1 MRADHN
7 PNAVQW
13 TSNRVYRCRNIGQE
27 LFEPDLIEQVLLAR
41 HVMVQR
47 CLLNADCG
55 GDFAGGGCGVALVP
69 EEAGRSVKQS
79 LRGLASSLRI
89 DAFL

>member
-1 MRADHN
+1 
-7 PNAVQW
+7 
-13 TSNRVYRCRNIGQE
+13 
-27 LFEPDLIEQVLLAR
+27 
-41 HVMVQR
+41 VMVQR